1 MDNQLSIPQPYD
13 FKTQFRQTHKN
24 ILNFYYIFSCFLGV
38 SGILFVLSSFMLN
51 QDEYHK
57 NMQICIIVLSCVMIA
72 FVVANI
78 FLVCNMNGSS
88 FSFTFISLIV
98 FLIIGLICIIA
109 FLSQIFRIFNTFCNY
124 NITHA
129 GFYDGSN
136 IISHFQSYYNS
147 ICSQISHSDQT
158 SEVYNLAQK
167 YLYDNCQGDDSCIDQ
182 SSLHVY
188 YMYNDASFQLA
199 ALIIGG
205 FLDLLFIAVIIKIR
219 RIVKYTNQM
228 KTKDALAKEALVV
241 EIPNKK
247 QNLNIQ
253 PAQIN
258 PQIISPIPSYCNQAL
273 QNQSIFNNQQSNPN
287 SGQQCLNPG
296 GILYLQ
302 QQQQLQY

>member
-78 FLVCNMNGSS
+78 FLVY
-88 FSFTFISLIV
+88 
-98 FLIIGLICIIA
+98 
-109 FLSQIFRIFNTFCNY
+109 Y